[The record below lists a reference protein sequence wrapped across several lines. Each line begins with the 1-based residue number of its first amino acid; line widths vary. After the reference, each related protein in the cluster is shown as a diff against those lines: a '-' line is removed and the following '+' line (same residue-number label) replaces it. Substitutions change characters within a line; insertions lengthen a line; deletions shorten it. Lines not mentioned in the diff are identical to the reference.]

1 MPFAACADAAVN
13 RSSPATPQTLLVLV
27 AHHPPAD
34 HIRRLKGC
42 LKDLDAS
49 IRYALVIND
58 HISGEP
64 AETLLPDAAMA
75 IVQSSNPGYGRAFNQ
90 LWRRWCNN
98 HDIPALV
105 AVLNTDLSW
114 HPGCFETLMAWLQ
127 QHPAVTAATPL
138 LEFTNGERQFL
149 CKGNPTLLA
158 LLSRRFI
165 PIWIKPKRLLSYD
178 RWYTMRDS
186 STTNSFLP
194 AISAAAAY
202 GCGVGLLNR

>member
-1 MPFAACADAAVN
+1 M
-13 RSSPATPQTLLVLV
+13 
-27 AHHPPAD
+27 AHHPPA
-34 HIRRLKGC
+34 
-42 LKDLDAS
+42 
-49 IRYALVIND
+49 D

-64 AETLLPDAAMA
+64 AETLLPDAAMP
-75 IVQSSNPGYGRAFNQ
+75 IVQSSNPGYGRVFNQ

-158 LLSRRFI
+158 LSSRRFI
-165 PIWIKPKRLLSYD
+165 LIWIKPKRLLSYD